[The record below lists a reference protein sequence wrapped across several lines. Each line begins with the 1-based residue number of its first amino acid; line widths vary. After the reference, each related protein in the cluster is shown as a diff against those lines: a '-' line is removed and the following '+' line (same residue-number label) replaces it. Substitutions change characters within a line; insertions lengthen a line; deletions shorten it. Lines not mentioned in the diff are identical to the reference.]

1 MTTFSMAFGYG
12 PEHFFKSPSDGGL
25 LHSDGV
31 WAVPGACS
39 RGVALM
45 GRKLVL

>member
-12 PEHFFKSPSDGGL
+12 PEHFKSPSDGGL

-31 WAVPGACS
+31 WAVPGAYS
-39 RGVALM
+39 RDVALM